1 MTGLE
6 PLRTTD
12 TTVEEIADIISE
24 HCPPVTPRQPRPALL
39 PGLLAGVADRRRA
52 TKEKGPS
59 DKRTAPGEEG
69 SHPNLTE
76 YLRMER
82 RTQRETKQILN
93 RLARH
98 EPGSQCPHTPQD
110 GEAGTLEFLT
120 VENAILSE
128 KINER
133 PKFREF
139 MSRFSAQHRQ
149 SRCRI
154 SA

>member
-6 PLRTTD
+6 LLRTTD

-24 HCPPVTPRQPRPALL
+24 HCLSL
-39 PGLLAGVADRRRA
+39 IHI
-52 TKEKGPS
+52 S
-59 DKRTAPGEEG
+59 
-69 SHPNLTE
+69 E

-110 GEAGTLEFLT
+110 GEAGT
-120 VENAILSE
+120 
-128 KINER
+128 
-133 PKFREF
+133 P
-139 MSRFSAQHRQ
+139 
-149 SRCRI
+149 
-154 SA
+154 